1 MEMVFIGLFI
11 SMVVLFSFQASLNFH
26 DNRIPKL
33 LCGFTLK
40 TSTVKDPNKQLGR
53 FNAKNNTTYHP
64 ELATIRTQ
72 SPTPIHPDP
81 IPPQEQ
87 PPEIISPEQV
97 PPAVIPPQVIPPERI
112 SPERDPARPLH
123 KKQ

>member
-1 MEMVFIGLFI
+1 MEMVFIGLFTSI
-11 SMVVLFSFQASLNFH
+11 VVLFSYQASLSFH

-33 LCGFTLK
+33 LCGVSLK
-40 TSTVKDPNKQLGR
+40 ASTDRDTNKLLGR
-53 FNAKNNTTYHP
+53 FNVKENTKYHP

-72 SPTPIHPDP
+72 SPTPIPPDP

-87 PPEIISPEQV
+87 PPEIIPPELV

-112 SPERDPARPLH
+112 PPERDPARPLL
-123 KKQ
+123 KQQ